1 MDRIFYNH
9 LQVEKQKILHGS
21 LSKSTNL
28 HLEESHAFA
37 KNIAGTRLPSKSSYT
52 NGSAEQKPKQKSPA
66 SEKAELSK
74 AVDGV
79 KSVQRTKK
87 PSGDLFSFFNR
98 YNFLLTIIHL
108 LFIIFPVPL
117 CK

>member
-1 MDRIFYNH
+1 M
-9 LQVEKQKILHGS
+9 EKQKILHGS
-21 LSKSTNL
+21 LSKSTNQ

-52 NGSAEQKPKQKSPA
+52 NGSAEQKTKQKLPA

-98 YNFLLTIIHL
+98 YN
-108 LFIIFPVPL
+108 
-117 CK
+117 

>member
-52 NGSAEQKPKQKSPA
+52 NGSAEQKTKQKSPA
-66 SEKAELSK
+66 SEK

-98 YNFLLTIIHL
+98 YNFLLTIVHL